1 MSQYILRGREMAERH
16 HDEDNGKYVRKD
28 VHTVEM
34 SKVKEL
40 CVEKHKVVD
49 LRILA
54 LEESTK
60 SINKKIMATLI
71 FTIITLIAIVV
82 AIGTRALT

>member
-1 MSQYILRGREMAERH
+1 MSDKNLNE
-16 HDEDNGKYVRKD
+16 KYVRKD
-28 VHTVEM
+28 VHQVEM

-49 LRILA
+49 FRIKT
-54 LEESTK
+54 LEDATK
-60 SINKKIMATLI
+60 AINRKITATLG
-71 FTIITLIAIVV
+71 FTIVTLIAIIV